1 MDHAHAHG
9 DSNARND
16 ETAHVD
22 ESARRMGLNR
32 AAASATL
39 HCLTGCAIG
48 EVLGFIIGAAVGLS
62 AAWTIALAVSLAFL
76 FGYTLSILP
85 LLRGGLAVWAALGV
99 VLAAD
104 TLSIAT
110 MEVVDNLVMVLIPG
124 AMEAGLA
131 NPLFWA
137 SMTFALA
144 VAYVVAYPVNR
155 LLLQRGKGH
164 ALVHQFHHGPAAQP
178 EGWRRRIPDVRSATL
193 AALIFAFM
201 LGGFASAISGALEN
215 GAEQGNHTEASL
227 RGSNPGAA

>member
-1 MDHAHAHG
+1 
-9 DSNARND
+9 
-16 ETAHVD
+16 
-22 ESARRMGLNR
+22 MGASR

-62 AAWTIALAVSLAFL
+62 SGWTIALAVGLAFL

-85 LLRGGLAVWAALGV
+85 LLRGGLAAGTALRV

-110 MEVVDNLVMVLIPG
+110 MEVVDNGVMLLIPG

-144 VAYVVAYPVNR
+144 VAYLVAYPVNR
-155 LLLQRGKGH
+155 FLLLRGKGH
-164 ALVHQFHHGPAAQP
+164 ALVHRFHHGPGAHP

-201 LGGFASAISGALEN
+201 LGGFASAVGGVLED
-215 GAEQGNHTEASL
+215 GAEEGNHAEATL
-227 RGSNPGAA
+227 RGPGPGAVQQSHDRRRPPDLAAL

>member
-1 MDHAHAHG
+1 M
-9 DSNARND
+9 D
-16 ETAHVD
+16 ETHSHADAHSHQIGV
-22 ESARRMGLNR
+22 NR

-48 EVLGFIIGAAVGLS
+48 EVLGFIIGAATGLS
-62 AAWTIALAVSLAFL
+62 AGWTIALAVSLAFL

-85 LLRGGLAVWAALGV
+85 LLRGGLAVGTSLRV

-110 MEVVDNLVMVLIPG
+110 MEVVDNLVMLLIPG
-124 AMEAGLA
+124 AMEAGLS

-144 VAYVVAYPVNR
+144 VAYAVAYPVNR
-155 LLLQRGKGH
+155 DLLLRGKGH
-164 ALVHQFHHGPAAQP
+164 ALVHRIHHGDAAASP
-178 EGWRRRIPDVRSATL
+178 EGWRRHIPAVRSATL

-201 LGGFASAISGALEN
+201 LGGFASAIGGVLEGGAF
-215 GAEQGNHTEASL
+215 GRRARGGREQPARCDTQSWRSFGVT
-227 RGSNPGAA
+227 